1 MAAGYRKEIS
11 VLRYKCILDKVEESY
26 LFEKIEHVVS
36 IRGMRK
42 VGKRCIASID
52 ISFVPWV
59 DYGYLQLRED
69 RNNSYSNYNSKLY
82 PIGHK
87 KSSQYTPKDDLNLHL
102 FVC

>member
-52 ISFVPWV
+52 ISFVP
-59 DYGYLQLRED
+59 
-69 RNNSYSNYNSKLY
+69 
-82 PIGHK
+82 
-87 KSSQYTPKDDLNLHL
+87 
-102 FVC
+102 